1 MHACMHACMYV
12 CMYVIITYIRDSLE
26 TWLILDPRWTIPK
39 FPSNPLLQKMA
50 RPKLQVVV
58 TPC

>member
-1 MHACMHACMYV
+1 MHACMHV
-12 CMYVIITYIRDSLE
+12 CMYVIITYIRDSFE